1 MTAHTRSMVA
11 CLEGSIASFFWQHA
25 SRVSS
30 LPEVARAIL
39 LWQRAKACRDQRLAM
54 QITDDKTLD
63 ELEQIEHETR
73 LAARSAC
80 EAVGID
86 WRTLGEIQ

>member
-1 MTAHTRSMVA
+1 MNSHTRTMAA
-11 CLEGSIASFFWQHA
+11 CLDDAE
-25 SRVSS
+25 
-30 LPEVARAIL
+30 L
-39 LWQRAKACRDQRLAM
+39 LLQRTWHWSGNDAAQLVISCRQWQRAKACRDQRLAM
-54 QITDDKTLD
+54 QIEDDKTLD

-86 WRTLGEIQ
+86 WRTLGEIG

>member
-1 MTAHTRSMVA
+1 MTAHTRSMAA
-11 CLEGSIASFFWQHA
+11 CLEDAEREIG
-25 SRVSS
+25 RVDALRSG
-30 LPEVARAIL
+30 LEALGLVATIL
-39 LWQRAKACRDQRLAM
+39 VWQRAKACRDQRLAM
-54 QITDDKTLD
+54 QIEDDKTLD

-86 WRTLGEIQ
+86 WRTLGEL

>member
-1 MTAHTRSMVA
+1 MSARTRQMAA
-11 CLEGSIASFFWQHA
+11 CLHDARHA
-25 SRVSS
+25 IVWPAETG
-30 LPEVARAIL
+30 LAHAIL
-39 LWQRAKACRDQRLAM
+39 DWQRAKACRDQRLAM

-86 WRTLGEIQ
+86 WRSIGDIG

>member
-1 MTAHTRSMVA
+1 MTAHTRSMAA
-11 CLEGSIASFFWQHA
+11 CLEDAERELRPNALAIILDAFG
-25 SRVSS
+25 
-30 LPEVARAIL
+30 AIL
-39 LWQRAKACRDQRLAM
+39 VWRRAKACRDQRLAM
-54 QITDDKTLD
+54 QIEDDKTLD

-86 WRTLGEIQ
+86 WRTLGEL